1 MSIGY
6 SSINFNKVLD
16 ILFNE
21 TTIPYNEFN
30 SYFNND
36 DSLKYFFIS
45 VIREFT
51 PEESITIFNNKTA
64 GNSRLSI
71 LFTENLQSL
80 LNHEKLITL
89 PSFDIIL
96 EKVIELYINQN
107 EIMELVYSIANFI
120 VEKKTNQFPSIY
132 TTSIKKLLFYPQN
145 SFLLEKSLFLIE
157 NTTIRMF
164 KTYEARQYT
173 LSNIFTYDFISEILN
188 EKNINKSTKI
198 CILYYAYNITFQ
210 FNNFKD
216 RLTKNNM
223 IKIDN
228 NSLLFS
234 PLSVFQQNFYSNF
247 SFLELY
253 NELMT
258 HNNSVN
264 MKLENM
270 LIDLSATIQQFF
282 CDYELSNLSTLD
294 TNIIIDI
301 ALTTLLANKNEICVK
316 DWITLFYINPYKVA
330 ILTVKKLTETKED
343 EFNYYDLIEIYYI
356 LISKYKNEK
365 TFNDIL
371 LIFIKCVIII
381 YIMFNSDMKNYSF
394 LFQNETSNEE
404 EVQSYITQF
413 NTNIIIL
420 MYKIKSENVAIYPKA
435 KQNILNL
442 LNDLVFYHDY
452 SLFNLIANNEL
463 FNEKLIQFIIN
474 EVEASHISSKFF
486 DYFIQNSKEPHR
498 ILNGFLLICHW
509 ANKYPLKF
517 IYTKLLDVLFIF
529 RKTIDLRTI
538 LINEENISKF
548 IKGLFLLFKAFPHLD
563 EDFIA
568 FIKYLKNS
576 VSNLINDYS
585 LANYA
590 KEQIEKLMKFT
601 SRKLKNS
608 NYRNTNTFFIQFNN
622 I

>member
-1 MSIGY
+1 MSKDY

-21 TTIPYNEFN
+21 TTIPYDEFN

-36 DSLKYFFIS
+36 DNIKYFFIS

-120 VEKKTNQFPSIY
+120 IEKKTNQFPSIY

-145 SFLLEKSLFLIE
+145 SFLLEKSLILIE
-157 NTTIRMF
+157 NTTTRLF
-164 KTYEARQYT
+164 KTYETRQYT
-173 LSNIFTYDFISEILN
+173 LSNIFTFDFISSMLDD
-188 EKNINKSTKI
+188 KKINKSTKI

-228 NSLLFS
+228 NSLLLS

-253 NELMT
+253 NELMNN
-258 HNNSVN
+258 NNSVN
-264 MKLENM
+264 IKLENM
-270 LIDLSATIQQFF
+270 LIDLSSTIQQFF
-282 CDYELSNLSTLD
+282 CDYELSNLSNLD

-301 ALTTLLANKNEICVK
+301 ALTTLLANKNEISVK

-330 ILTVKKLTETKED
+330 ILTMKKLTETKEN
-343 EFNYYDLIEIYYI
+343 EFNYYDLFEIYQI

-371 LIFIKCVIII
+371 LIFIKCIIII

-394 LFQNETSNEE
+394 LLQNENSNEDE
-404 EVQSYITQF
+404 IQSYITQF

-420 MYKIKSENVAIYPKA
+420 MYKIKSENVEIYPKA

-452 SLFNLIANNEL
+452 SLFNLIVNNEI

-486 DYFIQNSKEPHR
+486 DYFFQNSKEPHR

-509 ANKYPLKF
+509 ANKYPLKY

-563 EDFIA
+563 EDFLA

-608 NYRNTNTFFIQFNN
+608 NYRNTNTFFIQFKN